1 MKTTTPSRLRQWPHR
16 LTVSLTWLA
25 VAWALERH
33 EPHSAVRRGS
43 LALGETTHRGAPMS
57 PIEMRNLTAAYRDHP
72 AVHHVPGTFEAGPL
86 IAVVEPNGAGKS
98 NLLGAIAGQL
108 KHAGCSRN
116 SGRGC
121 RTRSW
126 NTR

>member
-1 MKTTTPSRLRQWPHR
+1 MSPTQPSGGARSRSARQR
-16 LTVSLTWLA
+16 TRGT
-25 VAWALERH
+25 H
-33 EPHSAVRRGS
+33 EPD
-43 LALGETTHRGAPMS
+43 
-57 PIEMRNLTAAYRDHP
+57 RNAQPDGAYRDHP
-72 AVHHVPGTFEAGPL
+72 GGHHVPGTFEAGPL

-108 KHAGCSRN
+108 KHAGCGRN